1 MTCAPVQ
8 LCKPAWHVGL
18 HSALSVVLF
27 GVNKALGAKV
37 KDVAVPSLSVAASS
51 HHGLAGKAL
60 RSAVSPQLLRPAR
73 DLRHIAPSV

>member
-1 MTCAPVQ
+1 MQ
-8 LCKPAWHVGL
+8 H
-18 HSALSVVLF
+18 
-27 GVNKALGAKV
+27 
-37 KDVAVPSLSVAASS
+37 VAVPGLSVAASS